1 MKNIGYI
8 VVALTCLLVNSCQSS
23 YSEKLV
29 KEWSNKE
36 IKFPDNPTFTI
47 YGEQSTDFT
56 ISGSNYKVLTY
67 IDSIGCSSCKLNL
80 SKWKEF
86 MSEVD
91 SISHQN
97 TSFLFFLHPNNTR
110 EIKIKL
116 KDEKFD
122 YPMCFDNKDELN
134 KRNKF
139 PHDLNFQTFLLDST
153 NKVILIGN
161 PIYNHNVRQLY
172 LDLLKGIPIHNKSSK
187 QYAQIVF
194 LDDQSIKL
202 GFFNW
207 EEKKDTCIQLV
218 NKGPIPLIVY
228 DVTTSC
234 ECTLATPL
242 SKEINVNDTL
252 RINVS
257 YKAEHPE
264 AFERNVLIHCN
275 TKNSPVEFILEGEA
289 V

>member
-97 TSFLFFLHPNNTR
+97 TSFLFFLHPNNIR

-139 PHDLNFQTFLLDST
+139 PHDINFQTFLLDST
-153 NKVILIGN
+153 NKA
-161 PIYNHNVRQLY
+161 
-172 LDLLKGIPIHNKSSK
+172 IHNKSSK

-202 GFFNW
+202 GFFDW

-242 SKEINVNDTL
+242 SKEINVNDH
-252 RINVS
+252 NSVS
-257 YKAEHPE
+257 K
-264 AFERNVLIHCN
+264 
-275 TKNSPVEFILEGEA
+275 FILL
-289 V
+289 